1 MSAKG
6 SLKPVRDPLFQAL
19 FAIRGV
25 SANVYKMTLDQIV
38 GPKGNREF
46 TDLIIIMGCNV
57 GSKFD
62 ISKLQFNKIIIASD
76 ADVDGLFI
84 RGLLMAFFFKL
95 FPEIIEDGR
104 LYIAEPPLYRVK
116 DKDDPFVINMA
127 EYNTRYAKQVSK
139 NYIIGYKKYDEE
151 PVFIDKK
158 TWVDFLSETATYV
171 ESMDQLSDHYKL
183 NGHLLEMILNEF
195 AWMDIPMDNFVLK
208 PDMYIPKMLK
218 DLNIQKLM
226 DKIGTVYEEVFYD
239 DKWNLITGTIDMK
252 PQSVEISSS
261 LIRRCRSVI
270 KMIHEWGPKP
280 DEVLILKSVKTHT
293 ENEFSLLGALKVLS
307 KYQPDKEHRFKGL
320 GENDPEDIKTT
331 IMDPNTR
338 MLIRVQISDIEN
350 DEKIFQMLR
359 GGSAIDASARKA
371 MMSDFRIDPS
381 LIDT

>member
-1 MSAKG
+1 M
-6 SLKPVRDPLFQAL
+6 L
-19 FAIRGV
+19 

-46 TDLIIIMGCNV
+46 TDLITIMGCNV

-62 ISKLQFNKIIIASD
+62 MSKLQFNKIIIASD

-127 EYNTRYAKQVSK
+127 EYNKRYAKQVSK

-218 DLNIQKLM
+218 DLNVQKLM

-280 DEVLILKSVKTHT
+280 DKVLILKSVKTHT

-320 GENDPEDIKTT
+320 KQSLS
-331 IMDPNTR
+331 PN
-338 MLIRVQISDIEN
+338 
-350 DEKIFQMLR
+350 
-359 GGSAIDASARKA
+359 
-371 MMSDFRIDPS
+371 
-381 LIDT
+381 